1 MLASELAA
9 GDLVVATPGESV
21 ARMKIDFALAN
32 EASYS
37 PNTIQKVRRS
47 LHATM
52 SCLVLFLIRANQRAA
67 GCS

>member
-37 PNTIQKVRRS
+37 PKHYS
-47 LHATM
+47 KSPPL
-52 SCLVLFLIRANQRAA
+52 AA
-67 GCS
+67 LRLCRVWFFF